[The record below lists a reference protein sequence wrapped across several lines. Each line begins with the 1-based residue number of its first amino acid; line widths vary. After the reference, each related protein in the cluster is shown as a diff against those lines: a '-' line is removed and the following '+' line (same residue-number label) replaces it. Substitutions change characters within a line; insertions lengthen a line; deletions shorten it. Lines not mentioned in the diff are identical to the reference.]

1 VYARPEQVSERGVEG
16 AVPLVV
22 EIRSPGDETDLKL
35 PWYAGLGVAEVLVI
49 DPATRSAEVHVLRS
63 GRLVPAVATGAGLE
77 VLAVGARLRVRAGP
91 TLLVEWEGGA
101 VNL

>member
-35 PWYAGLGVAEVLVI
+35 PWYAGPGVAEVLVI
-49 DPATRSAEVHVLRS
+49 DPATRAVELFVLHS
-63 GRLVPAVATGAGLE
+63 GELVPAAATGGVE
-77 VLAVGARLRVRAGP
+77 VSAVGARLRPATGP
-91 TLLVEWEGGA
+91 VLVVKWDGGS
-101 VNL
+101 VGL